1 MKKVLSVALAT
12 VFFLI
17 LIPCATSAAPA
28 VPSLYM
34 RPLFNETKDHL
45 TVEIY
50 TYGLNWTS
58 LDVGIQFDTSALT
71 LISITEGAKLGAA
84 RKRGADVLSA
94 GRDVALA
101 NAKGYGNFVASI
113 GTPNYKV
120 TTSDG
125 SIVVFAFAVKDLA
138 KAKQGYHLCIS
149 HLTDTNGKK
158 LADYTSF
165 APDATPVVHI
175 KNEDNPFQYGDTN
188 GDGKIEMYDA
198 LLIMQHLVDLNKF
211 SDEYYYNLARVSGG
225 SEVAMYDALLVMQY
239 MVHLIDSFPAEG

>member
-1 MKKVLSVALAT
+1 MKKVLSVALVT
-12 VFFLI
+12 VFFLM
-17 LIPCATSAAPA
+17 LLPRATSAAPT

-94 GRDVALA
+94 GRDVATA
-101 NAKGYGNFVASI
+101 NAQGYGNFVASI
-113 GTPNYKV
+113 GTSNYKV

-125 SIVVFAFAVKDLA
+125 AVVVFAFAVTDLQSA
-138 KAKQGYHLCIS
+138 KVGYHLCVS
-149 HLTDTNGKK
+149 HLTDANGKK
-158 LADYTSF
+158 LADYTAF

-175 KNEDNPFQYGDTN
+175 KNEDNPFQYGDTSL
-188 GDGKIEMYDA
+188 DGNVTISDA
-198 LLIMQHLVDLNKF
+198 MVIMQYKAQLVTM
-211 SDEYYYNLARVSGG
+211 DEYQIYVGDVSGDQELTI
-225 SEVAMYDALLVMQY
+225 SDAMVIMQY
-239 MVHLIDSFPAEG
+239 LAEIIPSLPAEG